1 VISEPSIHVQEEAE
15 EEDLEGYD
23 DEYDEYD
30 EGDEEEEEV
39 MITKLC
45 EKKLLLSDWI
55 PTITPDGKHY
65 SQPQYR

>member
-1 VISEPSIHVQEEAE
+1 MQEEAE

-30 EGDEEEEEV
+30 EGDEEEEV

>member
-30 EGDEEEEEV
+30 EGDEEEEV